1 MGVKS
6 AMAFPCLQRGN
17 LHVLLAVL
25 TGDQVFN
32 MKLIAAF
39 AVAAAT
45 LFTSIPAAHA
55 QSQAG
60 REFLG
65 QFSTT
70 PGSDRHVGD
79 LRTMNDRDRIA
90 QELSGN
96 FQPRDR
102 RGRQL
107 NPGLVMNGAKEA
119 AKLNGLSCDV
129 NEAALRGVTQEN
141 NDLWEVAC
149 KTGAGYMITSPG
161 KSDPFDCTVL
171 AAQAEQAKADGVTL
185 PATATCALKANQVAA
200 VNYAGFATSAGIGCT
215 VDGGATLAPNT
226 YEIGCANADGYII
239 EQKDGGWSKVACWR
253 RAASTDGAC
262 KLTSAAESNAAWKTV
277 LAGTDAASCNVEKSR
292 QIGVDGQK
300 RIIYEVQCAGA
311 PGYLARV
318 NAEAK
323 AEMLHACA
331 DPATAG
337 IGGGCKLNTP

>member
-1 MGVKS
+1 
-6 AMAFPCLQRGN
+6 
-17 LHVLLAVL
+17 
-25 TGDQVFN
+25 VFN
-32 MKLIAAF
+32 MKLLTAF

-45 LFTSIPAAHA
+45 LLTAIPAAHA
-55 QSQAG
+55 QSEAG

-65 QFSTT
+65 QFST
-70 PGSDRHVGD
+70 PGATNRHVGD
-79 LRTMNDRDRIA
+79 LRTNNDRDRIA

-96 FQPRDR
+96 YQPRDR
-102 RGRQL
+102 RGRTL
-107 NPGLVMNGAKEA
+107 NPGLVMSGAKDA
-119 AKLNGLSCDV
+119 VKTNGLNCDV
-129 NEAALRGVTQEN
+129 NEAALRGVTKEN

-149 KTGAGYMITSPG
+149 KTGVGYMITSPG

-185 PATATCALKANQVAA
+185 PGTATCALKANQVAA
-200 VNYAGFATSAGIGCT
+200 VNYASYATSAGIPCT
-215 VDGGATLAPNT
+215 VDGGLTLGGNA
-226 YEIGCANADGYII
+226 YEIGCANSDGYII

-262 KLTSAAESNAAWKTV
+262 KLSTAAESNAAWKTV

-300 RIIYEVQCAGA
+300 RVIYEVKCASA

-318 NAEAK
+318 NADAK

-337 IGGGCKLNTP
+337 IGGGCKLSTP